1 MSPALRPKL
10 GKASGATG
18 LLPQEMQIREFRLAD
33 YDSVLELWLEAGL
46 LFRPGDRKDEVAKKI
61 KRDPELFLV
70 AEGRGKILAAVMG
83 AWDGR
88 RGWIYHLAVTP
99 KAQRRGL
106 GTILV
111 RELERRMS
119 RKGVVKVNAVVYRD
133 NRISRWFFKKVGY
146 QLDERGLLF
155 GKFLHDKD

>member
-1 MSPALRPKL
+1 
-10 GKASGATG
+10 
-18 LLPQEMQIREFRLAD
+18 MQIREFRLAD

-88 RGWIYHLAVTP
+88 RGWIYHLAVTS
-99 KAQRRGL
+99 KAQRRGV

-133 NRISRWFFKKVGY
+133 NRKSRGFFKNLGY

-155 GKFLHDKD
+155 GKLLHDRD